1 MHVARGKSE
10 VESRE
15 SPENAPINTLI
26 NAKP

>member
-10 VESRE
+10 VESRG
-15 SPENAPINTLI
+15 SPENAPINISI